1 MIKTIGR
8 YNVKKSER
16 TIRIVTTWALVL
28 TFFTTILLF
37 LIMKNPKPF
46 ALGFLVGG
54 LVSVLNFRLMV
65 MTLNKAIRRSAG
77 NAVTVVS
84 SNYYLRYLIYGLVL
98 IIAVKQGSMNYVAVA
113 AGFLVVK
120 AVVIISVTLDSFKG
134 H

>member
-1 MIKTIGR
+1 MIKMMGR

-120 AVVIISVTLDSFKG
+120 AVVIVSVILDSFKK

>member
-1 MIKTIGR
+1 M
-8 YNVKKSER
+8 KKSER
-16 TIRIVTTWALVL
+16 TIRLVTIWALIL
-28 TFFTTILLF
+28 TFITTVLLF
-37 LIMKNPKPF
+37 FSVKDPKPY

-65 MTLNKAIRRSAG
+65 MTLNKSIRRSAES
-77 NAVTVVS
+77 AVSVVS

-98 IIAVKQGSMNYVAVA
+98 VLAVMQGSMNYVAVA

-120 AVVIISVTLDSFKG
+120 AVVILSVALGSHKT

>member
-1 MIKTIGR
+1 M
-8 YNVKKSER
+8 KKSER
-16 TIRIVTTWALVL
+16 TIRLVTIWALIL
-28 TFFTTILLF
+28 TFITTVLLF
-37 LIMKNPKPF
+37 FSVKDPKPY

-65 MTLNKAIRRSAG
+65 MTLNKSIRRSAES
-77 NAVTVVS
+77 AVSVVS

-98 IIAVKQGSMNYVAVA
+98 VLAVKQGSMNYVAVA

-120 AVVIISVTLDSFKG
+120 AVVILSVALGSHKT